1 MKIIKLV
8 ETAKDNNSR
17 LSEIN
22 LSDRLDEKKGL
33 SCSISIDTKQQFQTF
48 KGFGGAITES
58 VGYVLST
65 LSEKKQQEVLNAYFN
80 EKTGNNLTFART
92 HMNSSDFSLENWAC
106 VEEKDETLESF
117 SMKRTDKYITPN
129 LQKAN
134 KIKNQ
139 NLKIM
144 ISTWSPPAWMKDNND
159 MNHGGKLL
167 PQYKELL
174 AKYWVKF
181 LDNIK
186 ARDLNVELIS
196 IQNEPAATQ
205 TWDSCLWSAEEEGE
219 FATEYLGPK
228 LEKAGYSNIKIL
240 VWDHNREILW
250 DRFSTSMKAKNAE
263 KYIGGAAFHWYSGD
277 QYDQVAKVAEIFPN
291 KELVFT
297 EGCVEGGPRN
307 GAWFTGERYA
317 HNIFNDLNSGCTAW
331 IDWNIV
337 LDMEGGPNHVKNY
350 CDAPILA
357 DANEDKLYYQSS
369 YYYIGQFSR
378 FIQPGAIRIATKI
391 DGYMTPCTID
401 GRVGNTIECTAFKN
415 PDETISFIVYNRTEE
430 DAVYNLTLAD
440 GTSLGKVKCP
450 ERGIQTVI
458 LKD

>member
-219 FATEYLGPK
+219 FATEYLGPT

-277 QYDQVAKVAEIFPN
+277 QYNQVAKVAEIFPN

-450 ERGIQTVI
+450 ARGIQTVI

>member
-1 MKIIKLV
+1 MEVIKLI

-17 LSEIN
+17 LSEIDFK
-22 LSDRLDEKKGL
+22 DRIDEKKGL
-33 SCSISIDTKQQFQTF
+33 SCSISIDENKSFQTF
-48 KGFGGAITES
+48 KGFGGAITEAS
-58 VGYVLST
+58 GYVLSK
-65 LSEKKQQEVLNAYFN
+65 LSPEKQEEVLNAYFN
-80 EKTGNNLTFART
+80 EKLGNNLTFART

-117 SMKRTDKYITPN
+117 SMERTDKYITPN

-134 KIKNQ
+134 IIKNK
-139 NLKIM
+139 NLKVM
-144 ISTWSPPAWMKDNND
+144 ISTWSPPKWMKSNND

-196 IQNEPAATQ
+196 IQNEPAAVQ
-205 TWDSCLWSAEEEGE
+205 TWDSCIWTAEEEGE
-219 FATEYLGPK
+219 FAAKYLGPA
-228 LEKAGYSNIKIL
+228 LEKAGSDNIKIL

-250 DRFSTSMKAKNAE
+250 DRFSTSMKAENAD
-263 KYIGGAAFHWYSGD
+263 KYIGGAAYHWYSGD
-277 QYDQVAKVAEIFPN
+277 QYDQVAKVAENYPD

-317 HNIFNDLNSGCTAW
+317 HNIFNDLNNGCTAW
-331 IDWNIV
+331 IDWNIL
-337 LDMEGGPNHVKNY
+337 LDMEGGPNHVGNF

-357 DANEDKLYYQSS
+357 DASENKLYYQSS
-369 YYYIGQFSR
+369 YYYIGHFSR
-378 FIQPGAIRIATKI
+378 FIQPGAIRLFTEIE
-391 DGYMTPCTID
+391 GYMTPCTID

-415 PDETISFIVYNRTEE
+415 PDATISFIVYNRTEE
-430 DAVYNLTLAD
+430 DAVYDLKLSN
-440 GTSLGKVKCP
+440 GKSLGKIKCP
-450 ERGIQTVI
+450 ARGIQTAI
-458 LKD
+458 LK

>member
-219 FATEYLGPK
+219 FATEYLGPT

-450 ERGIQTVI
+450 ARGIQTVI

>member
-92 HMNSSDFSLENWAC
+92 HMNSCDFSLENWAC

-219 FATEYLGPK
+219 FATEYLGPT

-250 DRFSTSMKAKNAE
+250 DRFSTSKKAKNAE

-357 DANEDKLYYQSS
+357 DAKEDKLYYQSS

-450 ERGIQTVI
+450 ARGIQTVI

>member
-159 MNHGGKLL
+159 MNHGEKLL

-219 FATEYLGPK
+219 FATEYLGPT

-450 ERGIQTVI
+450 ARGIQTVI

>member
-219 FATEYLGPK
+219 FATEYLGPT

-317 HNIFNDLNSGCTAW
+317 HNIFNDLNSGCTVW

-378 FIQPGAIRIATKI
+378 FIQSGAIRIATKI

-450 ERGIQTVI
+450 ARGIQTVI

>member
-80 EKTGNNLTFART
+80 EKTGNNLTFERT

-219 FATEYLGPK
+219 FATEYLGPT

-450 ERGIQTVI
+450 ARGIQTVI

>member
-65 LSEKKQQEVLNAYFN
+65 LSEKKQQEILNAYFN

-219 FATEYLGPK
+219 FATEYLGPT

-357 DANEDKLYYQSS
+357 DANDDKLYYQSS

-450 ERGIQTVI
+450 ARGIQTVI

>member
-219 FATEYLGPK
+219 FATEYLGPT

-250 DRFSTSMKAKNAE
+250 DRFSTSKKAKNAE

-450 ERGIQTVI
+450 ARGIQTVI

>member
-219 FATEYLGPK
+219 FATEYLGPT

-240 VWDHNREILW
+240 IWDHNREILW

-450 ERGIQTVI
+450 ARGIQTVI